1 MNGTKWEDSG
11 SWSRAFVGDERASV
25 GWMLIARDDRASV
38 IAYNQDG
45 NDHMMVDRRASSR
58 DEAKTA
64 AEQALREM
72 HDALS
77 AHFAPVLRWECD
89 LHSVATLGQWFL
101 QADSEEWS
109 VMVCPPNGERAV
121 VASGDQCT
129 TRENNRRAAE
139 AALRELGVVFRVKGE

>member
-1 MNGTKWEDSG
+1 MNTTP
-11 SWSRAFVGDERASV
+11 
-25 GWMLIARDDRASV
+25 M
-38 IAYNQDG
+38 
-45 NDHMMVDRRASSR
+45 
-58 DEAKTA
+58 
-64 AEQALREM
+64 
-72 HDALS
+72 
-77 AHFAPVLRWECD
+77 
-89 LHSVATLGQWFL
+89 GQWFL